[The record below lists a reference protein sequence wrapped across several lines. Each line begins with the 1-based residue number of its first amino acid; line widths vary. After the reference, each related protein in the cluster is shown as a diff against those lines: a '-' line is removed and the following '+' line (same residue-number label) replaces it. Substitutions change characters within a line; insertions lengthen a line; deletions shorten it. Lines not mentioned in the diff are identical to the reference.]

1 MRLVNINLV
10 KLPPPSLTAS
20 QWRSL
25 AAGAVTVLTA
35 GYNYYT
41 SQIAPTHPNL
51 PAWATSLIAIVGA
64 FVMMRGRS
72 LDRSRS
78 GTGSGVVGTPGD
90 AAAGAVIVAE
100 NVAGGAFGV
109 LPPPNLLPTITSALT
124 LPNLLALIAY
134 AGTLVTS
141 QHSAAAIE
149 MTEQMDSQK
158 LLAGIAAVSDAAKD
172 KTPPAGQ
179 NTNAPAGQ
187 DANAPAG
194 LNDTNAPAAPLSAAP
209 TQLQGVFSVAAAGA
223 YPGLTQDTP
232 TGGLPQ

>member
-78 GTGSGVVGTPGD
+78 GTGSGVVGSPGD
-90 AAAGAVIVAE
+90 AAAAAGAVSGAE
-100 NVAGGAFGV
+100 NAAGGAFGV

-149 MTEQMDSQK
+149 LTQQMDSQK

-172 KTPPAGQ
+172 KMPPAGQ
-179 NTNAPAGQ
+179 NTNAPT
-187 DANAPAG
+187 G

>member
-10 KLPPPSLTAS
+10 NLPPPSLTAS

-90 AAAGAVIVAE
+90 AAAGAVSGAE
-100 NVAGGAFGV
+100 NAAGGAFGV

-149 MTEQMDSQK
+149 LTQQMDSQK

-172 KTPPAGQ
+172 KMPPAGQ
-179 NTNAPAGQ
+179 NTNAPT
-187 DANAPAG
+187 G

-209 TQLQGVFSVAAAGA
+209 TQLQGVFSVAATGA
-223 YPGLTQDTP
+223 YPELTQDTP